1 MTDLEGLV
9 NFSPQHVI
17 GAGIYFKAATDWA
30 EVAERLSHAH
40 ELAAPTAKARKPA
53 RR

>member
-17 GAGIYFKAATDWA
+17 EVGIYLEAATNCT
-30 EVAERLSHAH
+30 EVAEQLSHAH

-53 RR
+53 RT